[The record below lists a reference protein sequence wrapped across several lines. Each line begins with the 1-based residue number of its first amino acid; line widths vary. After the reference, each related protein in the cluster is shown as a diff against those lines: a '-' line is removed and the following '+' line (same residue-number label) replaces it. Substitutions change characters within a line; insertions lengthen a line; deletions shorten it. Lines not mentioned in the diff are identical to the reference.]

1 MSRNPAKLIPSS
13 FSQLPGLE
21 ALEAVTLKAGGKTKS
36 TTAIGYGVTTDGA
49 VPSALGVKRDVLE
62 KLHFNGEVGET
73 AVFPQSDGTVK
84 IAVGLGNKD
93 EAADKSLRDGKS
105 LRDAAAAFAR
115 AAADHEHIAFVISE
129 PLGQDQAAR
138 FVTEGILLARYRYVE
153 LKNEPKHTNLS
164 SVMLDIAGA
173 KARHV
178 AAEISQGKVAA
189 RATIVARDLTNTP
202 PGHLTA
208 SDFADAVKML
218 GRKFGFDVKSFDKA
232 ALIKMGCGGLLG
244 VNRGST
250 EEPRL
255 IKLHYRPRR
264 PRGHLGLVGK
274 GITYDSGG
282 ISLKPSDPMHLLMK
296 MDMGGAAA
304 VTGAFS
310 SFADAEVPC
319 EVTGW
324 LMCTD
329 NMISGD
335 AYRLGDVLVAVDG
348 TTVEITNTD
357 AEGRVVM
364 MDGIAL
370 AHEENVDA
378 IVDIATL
385 TGASI
390 VALGEKYAAVF
401 SNNEGLGQM
410 VLDSANGIDEPAWHL
425 PLEDSY
431 RKNLQSK
438 VADMTNAASNRFGG
452 AITAALFLEHFAQDT
467 PWAHIDIAG
476 PMQVDKDDLWR
487 SGGATG
493 FGART
498 LVQVAQNFTA

>member
-1 MSRNPAKLIPSS
+1 MSRNPAKLIPTD
-13 FSQLPGLE
+13 FSQLPGLD
-21 ALEAVTLKAGGKTKS
+21 ALEAVTIKAGGPSKK
-36 TTAIGYGVTTDGA
+36 TTATGYAVTSDQM
-49 VPSALGVKRDVLE
+49 PPRSLGLSRDALE
-62 KLHFNGEVGET
+62 KHRFDGEVGQTLVLAQE
-73 AVFPQSDGTVK
+73 DGTVK
-84 IAVGLGNKD
+84 IAVGLGRAEEVDANV
-93 EAADKSLRDGKS
+93 LRDS
-105 LRDAAAAFAR
+105 AAAFAR
-115 AAADHEHIAFVISE
+115 AAADHSDIAFVISDALE
-129 PLGQDQAAR
+129 EEDAAR
-138 FVTEGILLARYRYVE
+138 FLTEGILLARYRYVE
-153 LKNEPKHTNLS
+153 LKNEPKHTALS
-164 SVMLDIAGA
+164 SVMLDISAT
-173 KARHV
+173 KSR
-178 AAEISQGKVAA
+178 EIASGINKGKVAA

-208 SDFADAVKML
+208 TDFAEVVKTL
-218 GRKFGFDVKSFDKA
+218 GRKYGFDVKSFDKA

-244 VNRGST
+244 VNRGSA

-255 IKLHYRPRR
+255 IKLHYRPRKAI
-264 PRGHLGLVGK
+264 GHLGIVGK

-296 MDMGGAAA
+296 MDMGGAGA
-304 VTGAFS
+304 VTGAFTAL
-310 SFADAEVPC
+310 ADAGVSC

-335 AYRLGDVLVAVDG
+335 AYRLGDVLVAADG

-364 MDGIAL
+364 MDGLAL
-370 AHEENVDA
+370 AHQEHVDA
-378 IVDIATL
+378 VVDIATL

-401 SNNEGLGQM
+401 SNSDQLGDM
-410 VLDSANGIDEPAWHL
+410 VVESAHAVDEPVWHL
-425 PLEDSY
+425 PLEQSY
-431 RKNLQSK
+431 RKNMQSK

-452 AITAALFLEHFAQDT
+452 AITAALFLEHFAGDT

-498 LVQVAQNFTA
+498 LVELAKNFNA